1 MKKTIGILAHVDAG
15 KTTFSEQLLYHTNS
29 IRTRGRV
36 DYKNS
41 YLDNHNIERSR
52 GITVFSHDAI
62 FNIGE
67 STYYLLDTP
76 GHVDFST
83 EMERTISMLD
93 YAILII
99 SAVEGI
105 QGHTE
110 TVWNILKKN
119 KVPTFIFINKIDRV
133 GAEVERVIKEIK
145 TNFSNKICFIDNSLE
160 EELSEE
166 VVEGISENDEELIEK
181 YLNGEYSKDEW
192 IKALRNQIKECKIY
206 PVFSGSA
213 LQDIGMKEFIYALDN
228 LTYTSYD
235 NEGDFKGTVYKVKY
249 DEDNKTR
256 ITFIKCTNGKLKVRD
271 EIKYKDKKDK
281 VSNIRIYNGEKF
293 KSVNS
298 VEAGDIFGVAGITEL
313 YPGET
318 IGDKKENIVYDFIP
332 IMVSKVIFNDDINAK
347 EVFSYFKILNSEDPL
362 LNVTWVEEFEE
373 INVHIMGRIQTEVL
387 KEIVK
392 ERFNLD
398 IEFGPCNILYK
409 ETIKEKAI
417 GSGHFE
423 PLRHYAEVHLLMEP
437 NNRDKG
443 ITFENK
449 CHSDNLNIGQMN
461 LVKTHVFER
470 EHRGI
475 LTGSPITD
483 IKFTLLTGKAHLKH
497 TSGGDFREATYRAI
511 RQGLEQVENIL
522 LEPYYRFKISADI
535 EYMGRIISDIQR
547 LSGSF
552 NAPEQNE
559 NKVVIQGRGPVSK
572 FMDYSNEFNAFTKGK
587 GSISLIYDGYDK
599 CHNWEDVIE
608 SRGYNKDADIE
619 YTSTSIFCS
628 KGQGYLVKWDK
639 VKEEVHCD
647 LEGLI

>member
-41 YLDNHNIERSR
+41 YLDNHNIERARGITVFSHDAIFNIGESTYYLLDTPGHVDFSTEMERTISMFHNIERAR

-119 KVPTFIFINKIDRV
+119 NVPTFIFINKIDRV
-133 GAEVERVIKEIK
+133 GAEVGRIINEIK
-145 TNFSNKICFIDNSLE
+145 TNFSNKICFIENGLE

-181 YLNGEYSKDEW
+181 YFNGEYSKDEW
-192 IKALRNQIKECKIY
+192 INFSNKICFIENGLEEELSEEVVEGISENDEELIEKYFNGEYSKDEWIRALRNQVKECRIY

-213 LQDIGMKEFIYALDN
+213 LQDIGIKEFIYALDN
-228 LTYTSYD
+228 LTYTNYD
-235 NEGDFKGTVYKVKY
+235 SEGEFKGAVYKVKY
-249 DEDNKTR
+249 DNDNKTR
-256 ITFIKCTNGKLKVRD
+256 ITFIKCTNGKFKVRD

-281 VSNIRIYNGEKF
+281 ISSIRIYNGEKF
-293 KSVNS
+293 KSVDS
-298 VEAGDIFGVAGITEL
+298 VEAGDIFGVTGVTEL
-313 YPGET
+313 YPGEA
-318 IGDKKENIVYDFIP
+318 IGYKKEKIEYDFIP

-347 EVFSYFKILNSEDPL
+347 EVFNYFKILNSEDPL
-362 LNVTWVEEFEE
+362 LNVTWIEEFEE
-373 INVHIMGRIQTEVL
+373 INVHIMGRIQTEIL

-423 PLRHYAEVHLLMEP
+423 PLRHYAEVHLLM
-437 NNRDKG
+437 
-443 ITFENK
+443 
-449 CHSDNLNIGQMN
+449 
-461 LVKTHVFER
+461 
-470 EHRGI
+470 
-475 LTGSPITD
+475 
-483 IKFTLLTGKAHLKH
+483 
-497 TSGGDFREATYRAI
+497 
-511 RQGLEQVENIL
+511 
-522 LEPYYRFKISADI
+522 
-535 EYMGRIISDIQR
+535 
-547 LSGSF
+547 
-552 NAPEQNE
+552 
-559 NKVVIQGRGPVSK
+559 
-572 FMDYSNEFNAFTKGK
+572 
-587 GSISLIYDGYDK
+587 
-599 CHNWEDVIE
+599 
-608 SRGYNKDADIE
+608 
-619 YTSTSIFCS
+619 
-628 KGQGYLVKWDK
+628 
-639 VKEEVHCD
+639 
-647 LEGLI
+647 